1 MVCVSKGFNS
11 KSGREGL
18 LQNMIY
24 DLKDTILAVSSCSVG
39 GGIVGKSIVRMSGPG
54 VFEILADCLCV
65 HAEQSGSR
73 TEIVKIVIDE
83 EFEVDAMLYNFCAP
97 HSYTGEDLVEIHV
110 FATGMIIEKILEGLG
125 KSARLAGPGEFTL
138 RAYLNG
144 RLDLSQAEA
153 VAEIVASSN
162 RFQLEA
168 AERLLAGKLSGNI
181 SRLRAELLDVI
192 SLIEG
197 GLDFSTEEIEFITKD
212 DAAKRIANIKE
223 RLGGLL
229 SSSIRCEEMI
239 EMPSLGLTGSTNA
252 GKSSLLN
259 ALIGKERSIVSS
271 EQATTRDILMGV
283 LELENFDC
291 AIFDCAG
298 LSLKNES
305 FTVLEKLGLEAAI
318 EALGSANL
326 VVFCVDINK
335 DNYNE
340 DVEIRKLIEA
350 KELTLAVTKCD
361 LVDEEKRRGKFE
373 ELAGLFSAE
382 PIATSVKTGEGLEQ
396 LRGTINERITSLRTG
411 PDEGLERIGIT
422 ERHRRL
428 VQETLKNLS
437 DAVEEIKAGNDEI
450 CSMLLRTG
458 YEELSGVEREDV
470 DEAILERI
478 FSSFCI
484 GK

>member
-1 MVCVSKGFNS
+1 M
-11 KSGREGL
+11 
-18 LQNMIY
+18 Y
-24 DLKDTILAVSSCSVG
+24 DLKDTIFAVSSSGARG
-39 GGIVGKSIVRMSGPG
+39 GKVNKSIIRMSGSEAFGILTDCMG
-54 VFEILADCLCV
+54 VK
-65 HAEQSGSR
+65 AEQTGYGA
-73 TEIVKIVIDE
+73 EAVKIAVEDE
-83 EFEVDAMLYNFCAP
+83 LEVDAMLYKFCAP
-97 HSYTGEDLVEIHV
+97 RSYTGEDLAEIHV
-110 FATGMIIEKILEGLG
+110 LAAGAIIERLMEGFAG
-125 KSARLAGPGEFTL
+125 SARLAGPGEFTL

-168 AERLLAGKLSGNI
+168 AERLLAGRLSESI
-181 SRLRAELLDVI
+181 SQLRAELLDVV

-197 GLDFSTEEIEFITKD
+197 GLDFSTEEIEFITKEE
-212 DAAKRIANIKE
+212 AVERITGIKD

-229 SSSIRCEEMI
+229 SGSIRCEEMI
-239 EMPSLGLTGSTNA
+239 DMPSVGLAGVANA

-271 EQATTRDILMGV
+271 EQATTRDVLTGV

-298 LSLKNES
+298 LFLRDES
-305 FTVLEKLGLEAAI
+305 FTVLEDLAREASI

-326 VVFCVDINK
+326 VVLCVDAGK

-340 DVEIRKLIEA
+340 NIEIRKLIDAE
-350 KELTLAVTKCD
+350 ELILAMTKCD
-361 LVDEEKRRGKFE
+361 LVDEVKRSEKLE
-373 ELAGLFSAE
+373 QLAGLFSAE
-382 PIATSVKTGEGLEQ
+382 PVATSAKTGEGLEQ
-396 LRGTINERITSLRTG
+396 LRRVIDERIASLKRTCG
-411 PDEGLERIGIT
+411 EGAERIGIT

-428 VQETLKNLS
+428 VEEALKNLGN
-437 DAVEEIKAGNDEI
+437 AVEEIQMGNDEI
-450 CSMLLRTG
+450 CSMLLRSG
-458 YEELSGVEREDV
+458 YEGLSGVEREDV

>member
-1 MVCVSKGFNS
+1 MSAK
-11 KSGREGL
+11 
-18 LQNMIY
+18 MIY

-39 GGIVGKSIVRMSGPG
+39 GGSVGKSIIRMSGPS
-54 VFEILADCLCV
+54 VFEILADFLCV
-65 HAEQSGSR
+65 HTEQRGHR

-83 EFEVDAMLYNFCAP
+83 ELEVDAMLYKFCAP
-97 HSYTGEDLVEIHV
+97 CSYTGEDLVEIHV
-110 FATGMIIEKILEGLG
+110 FATGMIIERILKGLG
-125 KSARLAGPGEFTL
+125 RSARLAGPGEFTL

-162 RFQLEA
+162 KFQLEA
-168 AERLLAGKLSGNI
+168 AERLLAGRLSESI
-181 SRLRAELLDVI
+181 SQLRAELLEVI
-192 SLIEG
+192 SLVEG

-212 DAAKRIANIKE
+212 DAAERIANIKE

-239 EMPSLGLTGSTNA
+239 EMPSLGLAGATNA

-259 ALIGKERSIVSS
+259 ALVGKERSIVSS
-271 EQATTRDILMGV
+271 EQATTRDVLTGV

-305 FTVLEKLGLEAAI
+305 FTVLEELGLEAAI

-350 KELTLAVTKCD
+350 KELISAVTKCD
-361 LVDEEKRRGKFE
+361 LVDEEKRKSKFE
-373 ELAGLFSAE
+373 ELAGFFSAE
-382 PIATSVKTGEGLEQ
+382 PIATSAKTGEGLEQ
-396 LRGTINERITSLRTG
+396 LRGAINERITSLRTG
-411 PDEGLERIGIT
+411 SDEGLERIGIT

-458 YEELSGVEREDV
+458 YEELSGVEREEV